1 MKLRNTTVES
11 CKGRYEAPAVRV
23 AGMRL
28 EYSFLQSIQTGPI
41 GDWKEE
47 PEPEIEF

>member
-1 MKLRNTTVES
+1 MKVSYRKEPYL
-11 CKGRYEAPAVRV
+11 APAVRTT
-23 AGMRL
+23 RL
-28 EYSFLQSIQTGPI
+28 KLECSFLQSIQTGPI